1 MLRPGIARSEM
12 GKDLEVRTLTGMS
25 YLVKVH
31 SDSTVLN
38 VKEDLVRQSGS
49 DIEKM
54 KLFSKKYNGGKDALL
69 DDDYI
74 EGHEIE
80 PGVDFLFLMLD

>member
-1 MLRPGIARSEM
+1 M
-12 GKDLEVRTLTGMS
+12 GKELEVRTLTGMS

-38 VKEDLVRQSGS
+38 VKEDLARQSGS

-54 KLFSKKYNGGKDALL
+54 KLFSKKFNSGKDALP

-80 PGVDFLFLMLD
+80 AGVDFLFLMLD